1 MDAPRH
7 PSPASHP
14 TSQGRS
20 ASLMT
25 ASSFLYCAC
34 QAGAEAAL
42 KLGVGQEHP
51 DLRPAFGRP
60 GLVTFKAPSPLPA
73 ALLRVTFPLAR
84 VWGVS
89 LGPARGVEE
98 LFAGLAGAAAA
109 AAFAALGAAPGEPLR
124 LHVWERDRWQPGH
137 EPPGFAYGDA
147 AAVVR
152 EAIVAAWPASRPR
165 AEGELAEAGDL
176 VLDVVLGE
184 ADEPWLVGL
193 RRRRAEEPAFPG
205 CRIRVPKPAWVPS
218 RAYFKLEEALVW
230 SRAPV
235 RAGDVAVELGSA
247 PGGASWALLQRG
259 LHVHGIDNA
268 EMDPRVLDYHG
279 AGHGAGDG
287 HGNRFV
293 HHKCLMGQVQ
303 RQDLPRALHW
313 VLCDVNLAPQV
324 AFQTLRRMV
333 ARPRRD
339 LCGVLLTL
347 KLDTWKAMRHLP
359 RWRTQIEAM
368 GMVEIGITQ
377 LPSNRLE
384 LFAYGLTAVGAA
396 RRSAARATPAG

>member
-1 MDAPRH
+1 
-7 PSPASHP
+7 
-14 TSQGRS
+14 
-20 ASLMT
+20 MT

-42 KLGVGQEHP
+42 KLGVAEEHP
-51 DLRPAFGRP
+51 ALRPAFGRP

-73 ALLRVTFPLAR
+73 AMLRVAYPLAR
-84 VWGVS
+84 VWGLS
-89 LGPARGVEE
+89 LGPARTVEE
-98 LFAGLAGAAAA
+98 LLAALEGPAAA
-109 AAFAALGAAPGEPLR
+109 AAFEVLGAPASEPLR
-124 LHVWERDRWQPGH
+124 LHAWERDRWQPGH
-137 EPPGFAYGDA
+137 EPPGFSYGPAA
-147 AAVVR
+147 AAVR
-152 EAIVAAWPASRPR
+152 ATIEAAWPPERPR
-165 AEGELAEAGDL
+165 AEGELAEVGDL

-184 ADEPWLVGL
+184 EHEPWLVGL
-193 RRRRAEEPAFPG
+193 RRRRVEDPAFPG
-205 CRIRVPKPAWVPS
+205 HRIPVPRLAWVPS
-218 RAYFKLEEALVW
+218 RAYYKLEEALVW

-268 EMDPRVLDYHG
+268 EMDPRVLDYVGVGDGRG
-279 AGHGAGDG
+279 AG
-287 HGNRFV
+287 GNRFT
-293 HHKCLMGQVQ
+293 HHQCLMGQVQ
-303 RQDLPRALHW
+303 REDLPRTLHW

-396 RRSAARATPAG
+396 RRSADRAAP

>member
-1 MDAPRH
+1 
-7 PSPASHP
+7 
-14 TSQGRS
+14 
-20 ASLMT
+20 MT
-25 ASSFLYCAC
+25 PSSFLYCAC

-51 DLRPAFGRP
+51 ELRPAFGRP

-73 ALLRVTFPLAR
+73 AMLHVTFPLAR

-98 LFAGLAGAAAA
+98 LLAALEGPTAA
-109 AAFAALGAAPGEPLR
+109 AAFEALGAATGEPLR

-137 EPPGFAYGDA
+137 EPPGFAYGEA
-147 AAVVR
+147 AAGVR
-152 EAIVAAWPASRPR
+152 DAIAAAWPAARPR
-165 AEGELAEAGDL
+165 AVGELAEADDL

-184 ADEPWLVGL
+184 AHEPWLVGL

-205 CRIRVPKPAWVPS
+205 HRIRVPRPEWVPS

-268 EMDPRVLDYHG
+268 EMDPRVLDYPG
-279 AGHGAGDG
+279 
-287 HGNRFV
+287 FV

-303 RQDLPRALHW
+303 RSDLPRALHW

-333 ARPRRD
+333 AHPRRD

-396 RRSAARATPAG
+396 RRSAARSSPVA

>member
-1 MDAPRH
+1 
-7 PSPASHP
+7 
-14 TSQGRS
+14 
-20 ASLMT
+20 MT
-25 ASSFLYCAC
+25 AGSFLYCAC

-42 KLGVGQEHP
+42 KLAVGQEHP
-51 DLRPAFGRP
+51 SLRPAFGRP
-60 GLVTFKAPSPLPA
+60 GLVTFKAPAPLPTA
-73 ALLRVTFPLAR
+73 VLRVACPLSR

-89 LGPARGVEE
+89 LGPARTGEE
-98 LFAGLAGAAAA
+98 LVALLEGPAAAA
-109 AAFAALGAAPGEPLR
+109 ARRALGGRPDEPLR
-124 LHVWERDRWQPGH
+124 LHVWERDRWQPGY
-137 EPPGFAYGDA
+137 EPPGFTYGPA
-147 AAVVR
+147 AATVCASL
-152 EAIVAAWPASRPR
+152 EAAWPTTVARHL
-165 AEGELAEAGDL
+165 GEPAAVGDL

-184 ADEPWLVGL
+184 EGEPWLVGL
-193 RRRRAEEPAFPG
+193 RRRRSDEVPFPG
-205 CRIRVPKPAWVPS
+205 GRIPVPKPEWVPS

-279 AGHGAGDG
+279 SGGGHGAG
-287 HGNRFV
+287 GNRFT

-303 RQDLPRALHW
+303 RADLPRALHW

-324 AFQTLRRMV
+324 AFQTIRRMV

-347 KLDTWKAMRHLP
+347 KLDTWKAMHHLP

-368 GMVEIGITQ
+368 GMVEVGVTQ

-384 LFAYGLTAVGAA
+384 LFAYGLTAAGAA
-396 RRSAARATPAG
+396 RRASIEGLP